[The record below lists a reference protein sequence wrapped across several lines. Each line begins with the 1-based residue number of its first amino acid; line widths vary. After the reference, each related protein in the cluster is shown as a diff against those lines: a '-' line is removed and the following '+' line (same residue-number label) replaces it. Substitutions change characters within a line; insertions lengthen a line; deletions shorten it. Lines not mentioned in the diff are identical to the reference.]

1 MKKCDRLEK
10 TLYNGKSLADALT
23 GGGALEA
30 HVKDCPDCA
39 AYLAASQK
47 AEKMLESL
55 SGAEE
60 KINFSIGAEQSEII
74 SKINKIK
81 KAENP
86 FSGARKVVP
95 EAEREISFFE
105 KLAGALLQP
114 KFAAG
119 FTAVLFIAALLFYS
133 AYIKAERDNS
143 TTGTTKNGAGEDKLY
158 AAVKASGKVIVSTN
172 GTERELTAGE
182 NIAGGSIIKTSAG
195 SECVLGSGYAKI
207 RLGPASA
214 AAVDE
219 LRVRLLAGGA
229 VMEFDKNSL
238 GGEKKFMVSV
248 KNINVEITGTI
259 IEAALNGDTV
269 SVRLVEGKIKLSSD
283 SFAAVN
289 AIDLKPGE
297 RLEAGVS
304 NGSFLIIDSKNAL
317 IKRHPELNRGKTSA
331 AQDNTSETPKTVP
344 EKTAP
349 AIISPKA
356 PDTGEA
362 AIIDTASAAGE
373 TSAEIKIDE
382 GPDGVNDGVNP
393 FQSN

>member
-10 TLYNGKSLADALT
+10 TLYNGKSLADELT
-23 GGGALEA
+23 GGGPLDA

-60 KINFSIGAEQSEII
+60 KINFNIGAEQSEII

-81 KAENP
+81 KAENS

-95 EAEREISFFE
+95 EAEQEISFFE
-105 KLAGALLQP
+105 KLAGALFQP

-119 FTAVLFIAALLFYS
+119 VLAVLFIAALLFYS

-143 TTGTTKNGAGEDKLY
+143 MTGTTKNGAGEDKLY
-158 AAVKASGKVIVSTN
+158 AAVKATGKVIVSMN
-172 GTERELTAGE
+172 GTQREMTAGE
-182 NIAGGSIIKTSAG
+182 TIPGGSIIKTSAG
-195 SECVLGSGYAKI
+195 SECVLRSGYAKI
-207 RLGPASA
+207 RLGSASA

-219 LRVRLLAGGA
+219 LRVRMLAGGA

-238 GGEKKFMVSV
+238 GGGKRFIVSV
-248 KNINVEITGTI
+248 KQIDIEITGTI
-259 IEAALNGDTV
+259 IEAGLNGDTV
-269 SVRLVEGKIKLSSD
+269 SVKLVEGKIKISSG
-283 SFAAVN
+283 SFAPVN

-297 RLEAGVS
+297 RLEADVS
-304 NGSFLIIDSKNAL
+304 CGSLMIFDSKNAV
-317 IKRHPELNRGKTSA
+317 IKRHPELKRPKNSNAPGN
-331 AQDNTSETPKTVP
+331 NTQPRIKVP
-344 EKTAP
+344 ATTAP
-349 AIISPKA
+349 AIVNPETSDSI
-356 PDTGEA
+356 EA
-362 AIIDTASAAGE
+362 GIIDTSAAGGAA
-373 TSAEIKIDE
+373 SGEIKIED
-382 GPDGVNDGVNP
+382 DRDDVNSGVNP

>member
-60 KINFSIGAEQSEII
+60 KINFNIGAEQSEII

-81 KAENP
+81 KAEIT
-86 FSGARKVVP
+86 FSGARKAAP
-95 EAEREISFFE
+95 EAEKEISFFE
-105 KLAGALLQP
+105 KLAGALFQP

-119 FTAVLFIAALLFYS
+119 VLAVLFIAALLFYS
-133 AYIKAERDNS
+133 AYIKTAGNKS
-143 TTGTTKNGAGEDKLY
+143 LTHTTKNGAGEDKLY
-158 AAVKASGKVIVSTN
+158 AAVKTSGKVIVSMN
-172 GTERELTAGE
+172 GTKRELTAGE
-182 NIAGGSIIKTSAG
+182 TIPGGSIIKTSTD
-195 SECVLGSGYAKI
+195 SECVLRSGYAKI
-207 RLGPASA
+207 RLDSASA

-238 GGEKKFMVSV
+238 GGGKKFIVSL
-248 KNINVEITGTI
+248 KQIDIEITGTI
-259 IEAALNGDTV
+259 IEAGLNGDTV
-269 SVRLVEGKIKLSSD
+269 SVKLVEGKIKISSG
-283 SFAAVN
+283 SFAPVN

-297 RLEAGVS
+297 RLEADAS
-304 NGSFLIIDSKNAL
+304 SGSLMIFDSKNAV
-317 IKRHPELNRGKTSA
+317 IKRHPELKRPKTSA
-331 AQDNTSETPKTVP
+331 AGGNTTQTRIKVPANPAPAVVNPKTSDS
-344 EKTAP
+344 
-349 AIISPKA
+349 I
-356 PDTGEA
+356 EA
-362 AIIDTASAAGE
+362 AIIDTSAAGGV
-373 TSAEIKIDE
+373 TSGEIKIEDNPDE
-382 GPDGVNDGVNP
+382 VNSGVNP

>member
-10 TLYNGKSLADALT
+10 TLYTGKSLADALT

-81 KAENP
+81 KAENS
-86 FSGARKVVP
+86 FSGARKALT

-105 KLAGALLQP
+105 KLAGALFQP
-114 KFAAG
+114 KLAAG
-119 FTAVLFIAALLFYS
+119 VLAVFFIAALLFYS
-133 AYIKAERDNS
+133 AYIKAAGDNS
-143 TTGTTKNGAGEDKLY
+143 MTHTTKNRAGEDKLY
-158 AAVKASGKVIVSTN
+158 AAVKTAGKVIVSTN
-172 GTERELTAGE
+172 GTQRELTAGE
-182 NIAGGSIIKTSAG
+182 TIPGGSIIKTSAG
-195 SECVLGSGYAKI
+195 SECMLRSGYAEI
-207 RLGPASA
+207 RLGQASA

-238 GGEKKFMVSV
+238 GGGKKIIVSV
-248 KNINVEITGTI
+248 KQIDIEITGTI
-259 IEAALNGDTV
+259 IEAGLNGDTV
-269 SVRLVEGKIKLSSD
+269 SVKLVEGKIKISSG
-283 SFAAVN
+283 SFAPVN

-297 RLEAGVS
+297 RLEANAS
-304 NGSFLIIDSKNAL
+304 SGSLIIFDSKNAV
-317 IKRHPELNRGKTSA
+317 IKRHPELKRTKSSSA
-331 AQDNTSETPKTVP
+331 PGNNTEPRVKVPANPAPAVVKPKT
-344 EKTAP
+344 
-349 AIISPKA
+349 
-356 PDTGEA
+356 PDSVEA
-362 AIIDTASAAGE
+362 AIIDTSAADGV
-373 TSAEIKIDE
+373 TSGEIKIEDNPDE
-382 GPDGVNDGVNP
+382 VNGGVNP